1 MIEGG
6 VLDDQRTGSEGH
18 NADLDRRRLVA
29 DEVAGDQ
36 LGRSDAAYPPSVQV
50 ELECGA
56 QTSTLQ
62 FNDKDLSLRR

>member
-1 MIEGG
+1 M
-6 VLDDQRTGSEGH
+6 QRDSI
-18 NADLDRRRLVA
+18 LRKSLVQDGPEKGRA
-29 DEVAGDQ
+29 MQ

-62 FNDKDLSLRR
+62 FNDKGPNLRR